1 MDDQFKRRIIPPKS
15 KIEASNIVLMPNVQ
29 SLLSDA
35 LMVIQT
41 EVARFSGKARKGI
54 SLDLR
59 EARVLQGYIK
69 ALVEL
74 SKEAREREKNTDLS
88 EMTPEELLELANAL
102 IEAKKKDQSK

>member
-1 MDDQFKRRIIPPKS
+1 MDELKRRIIVPKA
-15 KIEASNIVLMPNVQ
+15 KVEQSNIVLMPNVQ

-41 EVARFSGKARKGI
+41 EVARFSGKARKGV

-74 SKEAREREKNTDLS
+74 SKEAREREKNSDLGDLS
-88 EMTPEELLELANAL
+88 PEELLALAQELIN
-102 IEAKKKDQSK
+102 KKNKEQK